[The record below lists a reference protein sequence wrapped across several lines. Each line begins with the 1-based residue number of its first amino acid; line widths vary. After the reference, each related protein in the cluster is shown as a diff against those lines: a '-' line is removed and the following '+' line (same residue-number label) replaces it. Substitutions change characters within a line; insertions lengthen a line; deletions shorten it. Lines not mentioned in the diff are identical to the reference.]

1 LLGIITSAFG
11 LISITIRCSMR
22 KEKNNPIKILVIEDD
37 PDILNAL
44 NIVLG
49 AKGFDVDVMLKG
61 TQILQN
67 QFVIPDLFILDKRLP
82 DIDGLEI
89 CRYLKSKVNYKDI
102 PVIVISA
109 TAKMK
114 KKAMEAGASSFIE
127 KPFVMQQLLDAIQ
140 RNLELKGNMH

>member
-1 LLGIITSAFG
+1 
-11 LISITIRCSMR
+11 MR

-61 TQILQN
+61 SQILQN

-89 CRYLKSKVNYKDI
+89 CRYLKSKVNYKGI

>member
-1 LLGIITSAFG
+1 MG
-11 LISITIRCSMR
+11 
-22 KEKNNPIKILVIEDD
+22 KEKNKPIKILVVEDD

-49 AKGFDVDVMLKG
+49 SKGFDVDVMLKG
-61 TQILQN
+61 SPILQN

-89 CRYLKSKVNYKDI
+89 LRFLKSKINYKNI

-109 TAKMK
+109 SDKMK
-114 KKAMEAGASSFIE
+114 KKAVEAGASSFIE
-127 KPFVMQQLLDAIQ
+127 KPFVMQVLLRAIEH
-140 RNLELKGNMH
+140 NLE